1 MASERQI
8 AANRRNAR
16 NSTGPRSSA
25 GKSRASRNAYRH
37 GLSVGV
43 SAPLAPRL
51 EIRARKIAGNS
62 DDALT
67 LEAAREVVQA
77 ELDLAQVRRA
87 KVALIERARAFGTA
101 DRPRGSVGYVDDV
114 LNATVGSGS
123 ALSELIASAP
133 MMLSPAPEQSAQAT
147 RRVLPTLGRL
157 DRYERRA
164 VARRDRAVV
173 QLGRASRNL
182 KLYNLQNEANLVPSS
197 QGVSYVS
204 LPG

>member
-25 GKSRASRNAYRH
+25 GKSRARRNAYRH
-37 GLSVGV
+37 GLSVSVGI

-51 EIRARKIAGNS
+51 EMRARKTAGNRH
-62 DDALT
+62 DALS
-67 LEAAREVVQA
+67 LEAAREIVRA

-101 DRPRGSVGYVDDV
+101 DRPRGSLGHVDDV

-123 ALSELIASAP
+123 ALSELIASAS
-133 MMLSPAPEQSAQAT
+133 MMLSPAPERSAQAT
-147 RRVLPTLGRL
+147 RRVLPALGRL

-164 VARRDRAVV
+164 AARRDRAVID
-173 QLGRASRNL
+173 LARAKGKHNSGL
-182 KLYNLQNEANLVPSS
+182 
-197 QGVSYVS
+197 
-204 LPG
+204 